1 MPLNYFHFRVAIAIA
16 GEVLNLNNIAAMKG
30 TVARPALETRV
41 RLVAGKGPCQFT
53 TTELREEV
61 TILHWLQRWILSL
74 G

>member
-30 TVARPALETRV
+30 TVGRPAQETRV
-41 RLVAGKGPCQFT
+41 RLVAGKGPRQFT